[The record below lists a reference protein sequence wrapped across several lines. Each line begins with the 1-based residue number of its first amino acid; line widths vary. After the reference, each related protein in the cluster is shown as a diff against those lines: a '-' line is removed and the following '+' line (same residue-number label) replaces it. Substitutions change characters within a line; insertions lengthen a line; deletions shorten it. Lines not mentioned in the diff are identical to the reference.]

1 VGSVG
6 GVLTQPDA
14 VRAPLLRQ
22 RRAGGDPSWLVLPAL
37 LVLIPVF
44 VVPTAFV
51 LVRSVS
57 EEPAGLTHYS
67 KAFESEL
74 VRTVLVRSAMIAA
87 AVTLISLVVAL
98 PYAVAAVRSG
108 PRLRAVL
115 LGAVATSLFISVI
128 VRSYAW
134 LAILDRQGP
143 VTDLTHALGIT
154 GPDFSLVHNLAG
166 VLIGMTQ
173 YGVPLMVM
181 AIYDVMRRLDGRLE
195 KAAATLGAGPV
206 TRWRKVNLPLIMPGV
221 AAGMIIVFI
230 STLGYYIIPAILG
243 SPRTAMVGQ
252 LIATQVGTTL
262 NWGLGAALAS
272 ILLVGTMVSFAL
284 FRRASRWAEGR

>member
-1 VGSVG
+1 MGR
-6 GVLTQPDA
+6 VLTAPPRTR
-14 VRAPLLRQ
+14 VPLLSQ
-22 RRAGGDPSWLVLPAL
+22 RRAGGDPGWLILPAL
-37 LVLIPVF
+37 LVLVPAF
-44 VVPTAFV
+44 VVPTLYV
-51 LVRSVS
+51 LVRSVT
-57 EEPAGLTHYS
+57 EPPAGLSHYG
-67 KAFESEL
+67 KALDSEL
-74 VRTVLVRSAMIAA
+74 VRTVLVRSAMISA
-87 AVTLISLVVAL
+87 AVTLISLAVAL
-98 PYAVAAVRSG
+98 PYAVAAVRAG
-108 PRLRAVL
+108 RRLRTVL
-115 LGAVATSLFISVI
+115 LGAVAASLFISVI

-143 VTDLTHALGIT
+143 VTDLTRALGIT

-173 YGVPLMVM
+173 YGVPLMVLS
-181 AIYDVMRRLDGRLE
+181 IYDVMRRLDGRLE
-195 KAAATLGAGPV
+195 KAAATLGAGPF

-243 SPRTAMVGQ
+243 SPRTTMIGQ

-272 ILLVGTMVSFAL
+272 ILLAGTMLSFVL
-284 FRRASRWAEGR
+284 FQRAGRWAEGR